1 MVFLSKAQQRNM
13 NIEKV
18 IDNLWDLNKHGLQFK
33 FEMEFEYGTLALDN
47 TKMSRMGEKHGLAAA
62 VFKDYMEV
70 AKLPNPLSKLSQIDA
85 FNWLQTQV
93 RLDQKIVM
101 RSIQKDR
108 VVFGEEESKPS
119 FLE

>member
-1 MVFLSKAQQRNM
+1 M

-85 FNWLQTQV
+85 FNWLQTQKQV
-93 RLDQKIVM
+93 LRVWERRLWRAQGPPGLL
-101 RSIQKDR
+101 SI
-108 VVFGEEESKPS
+108 PPA
-119 FLE
+119 